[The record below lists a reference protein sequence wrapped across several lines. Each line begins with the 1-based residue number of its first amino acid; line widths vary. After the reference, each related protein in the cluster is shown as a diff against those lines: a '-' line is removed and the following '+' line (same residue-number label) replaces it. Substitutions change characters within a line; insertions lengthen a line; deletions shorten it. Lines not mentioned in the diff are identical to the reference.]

1 MKTSIDNW
9 SKGVGE
15 KVSVVLCAVATDE
28 RAWVGERAEVGGPGS
43 GPRRAANRLHTFFMR
58 QREQAAQQSVGLKEQ
73 GVRSREQS
81 YSRRLE
87 SRERR
92 RIRRSASGALTVRAT
107 VGNAWR
113 QGRQGATIYARAQ
126 PRGGATFSLS
136 SGRELISAAGC
147 SSQCCWQEWSVHQH
161 GGRGVVRRGRGRGV
175 GARAAAA
182 AGGQSAA
189 AHSCRA
195 AAAGGRRRQMRA

>member
-1 MKTSIDNW
+1 M
-9 SKGVGE
+9 GRGA
-15 KVSVVLCAVATDE
+15 C
-28 RAWVGERAEVGGPGS
+28 RG
-43 GPRRAANRLHTFFMR
+43 RRAR
-58 QREQAAQQSVGLKEQ
+58 QRPAPCSKQVAYVFYAAAGTGSAAVCWSQ
-73 GVRSREQS
+73 GAGRQVTGAKLQ
-81 YSRRLE
+81 SRRLE

-113 QGRQGATIYARAQ
+113 QGRQAATIYARAQ

>member
-81 YSRRLE
+81 YRVEGWRAE
-87 SRERR
+87 S
-92 RIRRSASGALTVRAT
+92 
-107 VGNAWR
+107 
-113 QGRQGATIYARAQ
+113 
-126 PRGGATFSLS
+126 
-136 SGRELISAAGC
+136 
-147 SSQCCWQEWSVHQH
+147 
-161 GGRGVVRRGRGRGV
+161 
-175 GARAAAA
+175 
-182 AGGQSAA
+182 AGGLGAA
-189 AHSCRA
+189 PV
-195 AAAGGRRRQMRA
+195 GRLLCGLQ